1 MFFRLFLPCCLVF
14 SGGFCIGVHAAD
26 GVQNDVYPGSHLV
39 AGPEAASPNNDSENE
54 QPDFAQP
61 DPHQPDRGRGK
72 STLLIQAPIIAGEV
86 VAVQLVYENTVE
98 LLPGSA
104 LQLGRHWSELV
115 RFQNASKSANNYV
128 DITSSA
134 QNARFKTS
142 YREIDGLDG
151 GLESLADSVVFTLID
166 GVIPAGSRTTLLIS
180 QLNLPT
186 HVQAQYRLPLYL
198 RSADAVR
205 FVKIPGTSVAVSPGP
220 LKNLSLSGQSL
231 VRPGQPVDLWIRL
244 EDQHGNLI
252 KDRTI
257 SLDLLVN
264 GTFRQRVNVT
274 GALQRIDGVVF
285 NVPGHYQLEVRS
297 GGGGLR
303 AQSNVIS
310 VDNYQHNILW
320 ADMAATSQASDG
332 ANIAD
337 EVFNSRAGDYDLVI
351 LADHD
356 QYLMGNPGTSVDEV
370 TVYNLSRELNQGGAL
385 LRLVRSDGELIE
397 VAVPEQPTDLRYQTP
412 QSLRLVQIVAGG
424 SVYAWLGDRAA
435 AAGYQVGFVGSNHSH
450 QYPEAHK
457 KVYTAIEVRHGQSW
471 FDALMARQT
480 YVSVG
485 SKIILLTD
493 NSNLG
498 MTSIREPGLRV
509 IADQPIRS
517 IKLFKN
523 GSHIASRQ
531 GQLVGDNEF
540 TLTVNSSSEPF
551 SGILSKPRN
560 ARQWVGY
567 IATRDAI
574 ILIDDSHLGNWQVR
588 QGPDRRRFDFLTR
601 THGRQESFDF
611 SLDDPGHDTV
621 LEIGIAEGF
630 EDAAWLPED
639 RLPQETTAQRFLVP
653 LNEVQS
659 GAFREIE
666 VNGYKDTL
674 TIHPATNPLAAAVTF
689 THIDTSMPRYDD
701 YYYFLVELIDGSY
714 AYSSPIHVGDF

>member
-1 MFFRLFLPCCLVF
+1 MFFRLFVSCCLVF
-14 SGGFCIGVHAAD
+14 SGGFCGLARAAEGFSTD
-26 GVQNDVYPGSHLV
+26 LRPSQLELKLISEGDFDSANGQAGSNPL
-39 AGPEAASPNNDSENE
+39 GFD
-54 QPDFAQP
+54 AQ
-61 DPHQPDRGRGK
+61 DNGRGK
-72 STLLIQAPIIAGEV
+72 STLLIQAPIIAGETV
-86 VAVQLVYENTVE
+86 TVQIVYENTVE

-115 RFQNASKSANNYV
+115 RFQNISKGAANYV
-128 DITSSA
+128 DISSSA

-142 YREIDGLDG
+142 YREIDGLYG

-166 GVIPAGSRTTLLIS
+166 GVIPAGSRTTLQIS
-180 QLNLPT
+180 QMNLPAYA
-186 HVQAQYRLPLYL
+186 VARYRLPLYL
-198 RSADAVR
+198 RSADEAP
-205 FVKIPGTSVAVSPGP
+205 FVKIPGTFVGVGPGP
-220 LKNLSLSGQSL
+220 LKNLSLASQSL
-231 VRPGQPVDLWIRL
+231 VRPGQPVDLWLRM

-264 GTFRQRVNVT
+264 GTFRQRVNVSE
-274 GALQRIDGVVF
+274 ALQRIDGVVF
-285 NVPGHYQLEVRS
+285 NVPGRYQLELRS

-303 AQSNVIS
+303 ALSNVIS
-310 VDNYQHNILW
+310 VDHHQHNILW

-332 ANIAD
+332 ATIAD
-337 EVFNSRAGDYDLVI
+337 EVFRARAGDYDLVL

-370 TVYNLSRELNQGGAL
+370 TVYNLTRELDQGGAL
-385 LRLVRSDGELIE
+385 LRLVRSDGDMID
-397 VAVPEQPTDLRYQTP
+397 VAVPEQPTDLRHQTP

-424 SVYAWLGDRAA
+424 SVYDWLGNRAA

-457 KVYTAIEVRHGQSW
+457 KVYTAIEVRKDQSW

-493 NSNLG
+493 DSTLG
-498 MTSIREPGLRV
+498 MTLTREPGLRV
-509 IADQPIRS
+509 IADQPIHS

-523 GSHIASRQ
+523 GAHIASHQ

-540 TLTVNSSSEPF
+540 TLRVYSGSEPF

-567 IATRDAI
+567 IATRDAN
-574 ILIDDSHLGNWQVR
+574 ILIDDARLENWQVR
-588 QGPDRRRFDFLTR
+588 QGPNRRRFDFLTR

-611 SLDDPGHDTV
+611 SLEDPGHDTV

-653 LNEVQS
+653 IDEAQS
-659 GAFREIE
+659 GAVREIE

-674 TIHPATNPLAAAVTF
+674 TIHPATKPLAAVVTF
-689 THIDTSMPRYDD
+689 THIDTSLPRYDD